1 MNLRNKKRRIAAEVQ
16 TSAMN
21 DIMFFL
27 LLFFLIASTITNPNV
42 IKLAL
47 PKSSTSLS
55 VTKKTINVSITK
67 DLKYYVDKKEVTP
80 DQLQPTIAA
89 YKTQGADV
97 TIVLYVDKTVAIQEA
112 VVVMDVAQKMNIKLV
127 LATEPKS

>member
-1 MNLRNKKRRIAAEVQ
+1 MNLRNRKNRIAAEVQ

-42 IKLAL
+42 IKLSL

-55 VTKKTINVSITK
+55 VTKKTVNVSVTK
-67 DLKYYVDKKEVTP
+67 DLKYYVDKKEVKVE
-80 DQLQPTIAA
+80 DLQNAISA
-89 YKTQGADV
+89 YKSLATELTV
-97 TIVLYVDKTVAIQEA
+97 VLYADKTVAIQDL
-112 VVVMDVAQKMNIKLV
+112 VVVMDAAQKLNIKLV
-127 LATEPKS
+127 LATEPK